1 MKLLEGQRIN
11 ESFLQCAGYTFQY
24 CPQVGERVSEWSLKI
39 SLFQKLKETWAKLT
53 EEHIVKLYPQVKQV

>member
-24 CPQVGERVSEWSLKI
+24 CPQVGKSFRTAFEDVLVSEIK
-39 SLFQKLKETWAKLT
+39 
-53 EEHIVKLYPQVKQV
+53 